1 MLSALLCIVLLRL
14 KTPEAAVVESH
25 AEPQASMLVLPPI
38 AVAFT
43 VAAAVTVASAVSSV
57 AR

>member
-25 AEPQASMLVLPPI
+25 AEPQAFMLVLLSI
-38 AVAFT
+38 AVAFA
-43 VAAAVTVASAVSSV
+43 VAAVVTAASAVSGFV
-57 AR
+57 R